1 MNQVVLVGRL
11 CAEPEV
17 STVDKDKQRSVVTVA
32 VNRAFKNSDGIYETD
47 FIRCVLWN
55 NIALNTFEYCHTG
68 DVVGIKGRLQ
78 TRNYEDEEKNKKF
91 IMEVIAE
98 KVTFLSSNAK
108 NSEKE
113 VKV

>member
-1 MNQVVLVGRL
+1 MNSVTLVGRL
-11 CAEPEV
+11 CADPEIV
-17 STVDKDKQRSVVTVA
+17 SLDQDRKRSVITIA
-32 VNRAFKNSDGIYETD
+32 VNRSYKNTDGIYEAD
-47 FIRCVLWN
+47 FIRCILWN

-78 TRNYEDEEKNKKF
+78 TRNYEDEEKNHKF

-98 KVTFLSSNAK
+98 KVTFLSSSK

-113 VKV
+113 TKE